1 MIYKHWMHKQQDPW
15 VLFLRCYQH
24 LTGEASLPPRKN
36 PSKGSIVQS
45 YAKFWQRTSFSLHH
59 AMKLAG
65 LKHSREVPQEV
76 GCESEDLNR
85 HDSAGGRERV
95 SSMERLDLN
104 VSQQPACQKPGC
116 QSGTIRWSN
125 PGEAEPS
132 GRYLE
137 HWKGLKVDGMTPV
150 SPSLPS
156 APQSVRRWAILL
168 YRMILPGHT
177 MAQVQSNLANQLWTR
192 PSKTMSQNQSFLFIK
207 WLSMILCDSAGMLT
221 HTGTC
226 RKREVI

>member
-1 MIYKHWMHKQQDPW
+1 MTYKHWMHKQRDPW

-24 LTGEASLPPRKN
+24 LTGEVSLPPRKN
-36 PSKGSIVQS
+36 PSQGSIVQS
-45 YAKFWQRTSFSLHH
+45 YAKFWQRMSFSLHH

-65 LKHSREVPQEV
+65 LKHSREVSQEV

-95 SSMERLDLN
+95 SSMDRLDLN
-104 VSQQPACQKPGC
+104 VSQRPACQKPGC

-137 HWKGLKVDGMTPV
+137 HRRAFKWIVWPQFLPLCLLLLSQKVSNFT
-150 SPSLPS
+150 LPHDS
-156 APQSVRRWAILL
+156 
-168 YRMILPGHT
+168 
-177 MAQVQSNLANQLWTR
+177 TR
-192 PSKTMSQNQSFLFIK
+192 
-207 WLSMILCDSAGMLT
+207 AHHG
-221 HTGTC
+221 TGP
-226 RKREVI
+226 K

>member
-24 LTGEASLPPRKN
+24 LTGEVSLPPRKN

-65 LKHSREVPQEV
+65 LKHSREVSQEV

-104 VSQQPACQKPGC
+104 VSQRPACQKPGC

-156 APQSVRRWAILL
+156 APQSEGEQFYSTAWFYQGTPWHRSKVIWPISCGLDPPRQWARI
-168 YRMILPGHT
+168 
-177 MAQVQSNLANQLWTR
+177 NLSSL
-192 PSKTMSQNQSFLFIK
+192 
-207 WLSMILCDSAGMLT
+207 
-221 HTGTC
+221 
-226 RKREVI
+226 